1 MKLADRAGQLARDGH
16 LAVACELVELAH
28 RAAPD
33 DALIA
38 KIRSE
43 VYGQRA
49 KHERSLMARG
59 VFSAAA
65 GSKS

>member
-1 MKLADRAGQLARDGH
+1 MKLADRAGQLARDGNH
-16 LAVACELVELAH
+16 AVACELIELAH

-33 DALIA
+33 DALISR
-38 KIRSE
+38 IRSE
-43 VYGQRA
+43 VYAQRA
-49 KHERSLMARG
+49 KQERSLMARG